1 MTLLPQPIRRQSLQ
15 CSKISKMETILLND
29 SENSI
34 QSAAEMI
41 KNGEVVGI
49 PTETV
54 YGLGAD
60 ALNPDAVKRIF
71 EAKGRPAD
79 NPLIVHIY
87 DIKQAEMLAHDIP
100 QLFYTLA
107 EKFWPGP
114 LTMIVPKNDIVP
126 DETSG
131 GLDTVGIRMP
141 VHPVMRELIN
151 ISCPIAA
158 PSANRSGYPSPTTAA
173 HVLNDM
179 NGKISAVIDGGES
192 KFGVES
198 TVISFDDENTVRI
211 LRPGS
216 VTAEM
221 LSDFAEKVI
230 IDEAILNDLAVG
242 RQAPSPGM
250 KYKHYSPKADVK
262 IVEGDFQAFC
272 DYAQSISKDRLYCLI
287 FDEDNSDKISV
298 NCMTY
303 GSDSSEQA
311 HSLFARLRELDEMN
325 AKTVLVRAPQK
336 DGVGLAVYNRLLRAA
351 GFEVIRV

>member
-1 MTLLPQPIRRQSLQ
+1 MENTVLLS
-15 CSKISKMETILLND
+15 D

-34 QSAAEMI
+34 DSAAEMI
-41 KNGEVVGI
+41 KHGFVVGI

-60 ALNPDAVKRIF
+60 ALNPEAVKKIF
-71 EAKGRPAD
+71 AAKGRPAD

-87 DIKQAEMLAHDIP
+87 GISQAEKLAHDIP
-100 QLFYTLA
+100 ELFYKLA

-126 DETSG
+126 KETSG

-141 VHPVMRELIN
+141 FHPVMRELIKK
-151 ISCPIAA
+151 SCPIAA
-158 PSANRSGYPSPTTAA
+158 PSANRSGYPSPTTAM

-192 KFGVES
+192 RFGVES

-216 VTAEM
+216 ITEEM
-221 LSDFAEKVI
+221 LSEYADRVI
-230 IDEAILNDLAVG
+230 VDEAILNDLASG
-242 RQAPSPGM
+242 RSAPSPGM
-250 KYKHYSPKADVK
+250 KYKHYSPEADVK
-262 IVEGDFQAFC
+262 IVEGNFESFAE
-272 DYAQSISKDRLYCLI
+272 YANKNISDGLYCLI
-287 FDEDNSDKISV
+287 FDSDNK
-298 NCMTY
+298 NMLKTKFMTY
-303 GSDSSEQA
+303 GADSVQQA
-311 HSLFARLRELDEMN
+311 HMLFSRLRELDDIN
-325 AKTVLVRAPQK
+325 AETVLVRAPHK

>member
-1 MTLLPQPIRRQSLQ
+1 MENTVLLSDSAEDILTASELIR
-15 CSKISKMETILLND
+15 KGN
-29 SENSI
+29 
-34 QSAAEMI
+34 
-41 KNGEVVGI
+41 VVGI

-60 ALNPDAVKRIF
+60 ALNPVAVKKIF

-87 DIKQAEMLAHDIP
+87 KIEEVDKLGNHIP
-100 QLFYTLA
+100 NIFYRLA

-114 LTMIVPKNDIVP
+114 LTMIVPKNDVIP
-126 DETSG
+126 AETSG

-141 VHPVMRELIN
+141 FHRVMRELIRL
-151 ISCPIAA
+151 SGPIAA
-158 PSANRSGYPSPTTAA
+158 PSANRSGYPSPTSAA
-173 HVLNDM
+173 HVMNDM
-179 NGKISAVIDGGES
+179 NGRISAIIDGGES

-198 TVISFDDENTVRI
+198 TVISFDYENTVRI

-221 LSDFAEKVI
+221 LLECADNVI
-230 IDEAILNDLAVG
+230 IDDAILNDIAAG
-242 RQAPSPGM
+242 REAPSPGM
-250 KYKHYSPKADVK
+250 KYKHYSPQADVK
-262 IVEGDFQAFC
+262 IIDGNFEDFCIYVNHHQDSNTFC
-272 DYAQSISKDRLYCLI
+272 LV
-287 FDEDNSDKISV
+287 FDDDDTNKIK
-298 NCMTY
+298 CRYMTY

-311 HSLFARLRELDEMN
+311 HNFFAKLRELDNLN
-325 AKTVLVRAPQK
+325 ADKIFVRPPRK